1 MIRATLT
8 YGAKG
13 DLIRH
18 LSKEVVNARA
28 AATAAIKNLFGTI
41 AMADAPTTIRT
52 DLRQFVDPPEGF
64 DIREYRDFIARWTV
78 RPQTPQVKSAIA
90 FCERSIKWLA
100 ENGYPEGWMDRLST
114 HTDASP

>member
-1 MIRATLT
+1 
-8 YGAKG
+8 
-13 DLIRH
+13 
-18 LSKEVVNARA
+18 
-28 AATAAIKNLFGTI
+28 
-41 AMADAPTTIRT
+41 MADAPTTIRT

-100 ENGYPEGWMDRLST
+100 ENGYPEGWMDHLPTRDTGTS
-114 HTDASP
+114 S